1 MSKLRIINI
10 LYADEVF
17 EAPSF
22 LSNNPF
28 YANKTNYNQDYPKDL
43 YKSESHSGKL
53 VIQDKVS
60 DANT

>member
-1 MSKLRIINI
+1 MSKLRIIINI

-43 YKSESHSGKL
+43 NG
-53 VIQDKVS
+53 
-60 DANT
+60 